1 MKKIFLYAA
10 FVCGLC
16 SCGLDNYDAPTA
28 SINGAIID
36 KETKENVPG
45 QAQNG
50 TKIRM
55 YEFYNNEWAVQP
67 NDSWVAQDGTFKNTA
82 VFTGKYRLLAEGP
95 FETVEPIEIEIS
107 GSKQVN
113 FEVTPFL
120 RISAEAVSNE
130 TGKVTVKTSVDNVL
144 DKTIQA
150 VEFYYNK
157 TPYVDK
163 NIFSAKESSKLGTE
177 TNVGVSTYSHT
188 FENLKSGKTFYF
200 RVGALA
206 VNPGGFY
213 NYSKVI
219 EVTVK

>member
-1 MKKIFLYAA
+1 MKKIF
-10 FVCGLC
+10 FN
-16 SCGLDNYDAPTA
+16 D
-28 SINGAIID
+28 
-36 KETKENVPG
+36 
-45 QAQNG
+45 
-50 TKIRM
+50 
-55 YEFYNNEWAVQP
+55 EWSVQP
-67 NDSWVAQDGTFKNTA
+67 NDSWVSQDGTFSNTA
-82 VFTGKYRLLAEGP
+82 VFTGKYKILAEGP
-95 FETVEPIEIEIS
+95 FETVEPIEMEVS
-107 GSKQVN
+107 GSKQMN

-120 RISAEAVSNE
+120 RISAEATSNE

-150 VEFYYNK
+150 VEFYYCK

-163 NIFSAKESSKLGTE
+163 NTFTAKESVELGTE
-177 TNVGVSTYSHT
+177 TELDIATYSHT

>member
-1 MKKIFLYAA
+1 MKKIFLYATLI
-10 FVCGLC
+10 CGLC

-28 SINGAIID
+28 SLSGAIID

-55 YEFYNNEWAVQP
+55 YEFYNDEWSVQP
-67 NDSWVAQDGTFKNTA
+67 NDSWVSQDGTFSNTA
-82 VFTGKYRLLAEGP
+82 VFTGKYKILAEGP
-95 FETVEPIEIEIS
+95 FET
-107 GSKQVN
+107 
-113 FEVTPFL
+113 
-120 RISAEAVSNE
+120 AEATSNE

-150 VEFYYNK
+150 VEFYYCK

-163 NIFSAKESSKLGTE
+163 NTFTAKESVELGTE
-177 TNVGVSTYSHT
+177 TELDIATYSHT